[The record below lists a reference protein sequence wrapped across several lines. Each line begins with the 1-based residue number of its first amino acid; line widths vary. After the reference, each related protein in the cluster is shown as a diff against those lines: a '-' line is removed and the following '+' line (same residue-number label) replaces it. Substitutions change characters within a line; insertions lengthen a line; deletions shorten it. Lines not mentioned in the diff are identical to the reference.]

1 MGFSFLKIQTFT
13 DFVGKYNLSWF
24 ATISLTAFSPLLD
37 AFLPVI
43 TQLSLLAGVQIFSLI
58 ADAIRLKFLNQ
69 NAKTKISQKEN
80 KIEIDSDIN
89 QNSTE

>member
-1 MGFSFLKIQTFT
+1 MLRSLKITEPTELFYK
-13 DFVGKYNLSWF
+13 FNFSWF

>member
-1 MGFSFLKIQTFT
+1 MLRFLKITEPTELFYK
-13 DFVGKYNLSWF
+13 FNFSWF

-58 ADAIRLKFLNQ
+58 ADAIRLKWLNQ
-69 NAKTKISQKEN
+69 NSKTKISQKEN

>member
-1 MGFSFLKIQTFT
+1 MLRFLKVTEPADLLYKFN
-13 DFVGKYNLSWF
+13 FSWF

-43 TQLSLLAGVQIFSLI
+43 TQLALLAGVQIFGLI
-58 ADAIRLKFLNQ
+58 ADAIRQKWLNQ
-69 NAKTKISQKEN
+69 TVKTKISQKEN

>member
-1 MGFSFLKIQTFT
+1 MLRFLKVSEPADLLYKFN
-13 DFVGKYNLSWF
+13 FSWF
-24 ATISLTAFSPLLD
+24 ATISLTAFSPWVD

-69 NAKTKISQKEN
+69 NSKTKISQKEN